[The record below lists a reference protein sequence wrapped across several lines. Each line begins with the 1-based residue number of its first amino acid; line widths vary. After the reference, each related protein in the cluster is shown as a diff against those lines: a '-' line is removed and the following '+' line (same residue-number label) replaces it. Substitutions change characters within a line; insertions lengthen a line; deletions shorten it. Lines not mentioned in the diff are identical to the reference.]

1 MRMRRAL
8 RSLLTVLSLTA
19 WFALSNHC
27 ALGIVAAPEETAAQ
41 MNGCPMHSAP
51 DKKEPAMKTPCC
63 KEVRALVAKCVTVSP
78 IALRLI
84 GLQNYATTTFAS
96 PPRLAIAIEELD
108 TGPPRSLSFA
118 ESVLQ
123 ESVFSHA
130 PPVS

>member
-1 MRMRRAL
+1 MRGAA
-8 RSLLTVLSLTA
+8 RSLLIVLSLAA

-27 ALGIVAAPEETAAQ
+27 ALGTVLALPESNQ
-41 MNGCPMHSAP
+41 QIDGCPMHSAP
-51 DKKEPAMKTPCC
+51 AKKKSAAKTPCC
-63 KEVRALVAKCVTVSP
+63 KEIRALVAKCVTVNP

-84 GLQNYATTTFAS
+84 GLQNYASAIFTA

-108 TGPPRSLSFA
+108 TGPPPSLSFA

-123 ESVFSHA
+123 ESVLSHA